1 MNTDLKDRIYNAQ
14 CFGNIEPVEFMVPY
28 PNIFSLVKGQNVKFK
43 DSILYKDLSITNKEF
58 LDLTNRAASWLT
70 SIGGKPESRIFLP
83 SLPFPYSEI
92 MAFGIWNLGG
102 TVVLTD
108 DENPPKRKG
117 FEFLNHIS
125 PETDF
130 QKELSK
136 SNPDFTPTFKPNLL
150 DEAMIFLEKDNGVRL
165 SHYNLLVNA
174 NGVQKSLDLQRGS
187 ILKVNL
193 PNITGWVVLQV
204 ILPLY
209 TGTELTNENA
219 DTTLSLPG
227 QFENADY
234 LIQPEWDSIE
244 KTDPTTLYLLTEN
257 GGILSINDEPIHLT
271 NYETDNEK
279 LKISGHSVMMG
290 YVDDEKNEACFREEG
305 FIIIKLNNPKS

>member
-1 MNTDLKDRIYNAQ
+1 MNPNIKDRIYSAQ

-28 PNIFSLVKGQNVKFK
+28 PNIFSLVEGQNVKYR
-43 DSILYKDLSITNKEF
+43 DALLYKDLSITNKDF

-108 DENPPKRKG
+108 DESLPTRKG
-117 FEFLNHIS
+117 FECLNLVSTEI
-125 PETDF
+125 DI
-130 QKELSK
+130 QRELSK
-136 SNPDFTPTFKPNLL
+136 SNPDFTPRFRANLL
-150 DEAMIFLEKDNGVRL
+150 DEALIFLEKDNGIRL

-174 NGVQKSLDLQRGS
+174 NGVQISLCLQRGS
-187 ILKVNL
+187 SLKVNMS
-193 PNITGWVVLQV
+193 PNTTAWVVLQV
-204 ILPLY
+204 ILPFY
-209 TGTELTNENA
+209 TGTEITHKKA
-219 DTTLSLPG
+219 DTTFSLPG
-227 QFENADY
+227 QFENPDY
-234 LIQPEWDSIE
+234 LIQPEWSSIE
-244 KTDPTTLYLLTEN
+244 KTDPPTLYLLPEN

-271 NYETDNEK
+271 HYETDNKK

-290 YVDDEKNEACFREEG
+290 YLDEKKNINCFRDHTL
-305 FIIIKLNNPKS
+305 II

>member
-70 SIGGKPESRIFLP
+70 SNGGKPESRIFLP

-117 FEFLNHIS
+117 FEFLNLIS

-150 DEAMIFLEKDNGVRL
+150 DEAMIFWEKDNGVRL

-234 LIQPEWDSIE
+234 IIQPEWDSIK
-244 KTDPTTLYLLTEN
+244 KTDPPTLYLLSEN
-257 GGILSINDEPIHLT
+257 GGILSINNDPVHLT
-271 NYETDNEK
+271 HYELDKVK
-279 LKISGHSVMMG
+279 LKINGHSVMMG
-290 YVDDEKNEACFREEG
+290 YLDDEKNEKCFRDQ
-305 FIIIKLNNPKS
+305 KLVIL

>member
-43 DSILYKDLSITNKEF
+43 DSLLYKDLPITNKEF
-58 LDLTNRAASWLT
+58 LNLTNRAASWLT

-83 SLPFPYSEI
+83 HLHFPYAEI
-92 MAFGIWNLGG
+92 MALGIWNLGG

-108 DENPPKRKG
+108 NGSPPKRKD
-117 FEFLNHIS
+117 FEILNLIS
-125 PETDF
+125 LETNF
-130 QKELSK
+130 RKELSK

-150 DEAMIFLEKDNGVRL
+150 DEAIIFLEKDKGIKL

-174 NGVQKSLDLQRGS
+174 NGIQKSINLQRGTS
-187 ILKVNL
+187 VKVNL
-193 PNITGWVVLQV
+193 SPNTTAWVVLQV

-209 TGTELTNENA
+209 TGTELTIENA
-219 DTTLSLPG
+219 NTTFSLPG
-227 QFENADY
+227 ELEKPDY
-234 LIQPEWDSIE
+234 LIQHEWDSIE
-244 KTDPTTLYLLTEN
+244 KTEPPTLYVQHEN

-271 NYETDNEK
+271 HYETDNEK

-290 YVDDEKNEACFREEG
+290 YVDDEKNEACFREAA
-305 FIIIKLNNPKS
+305 FIIRKIK

>member
-108 DENPPKRKG
+108 DGSPPKRKN
-117 FEFLNHIS
+117 FEILNLIS
-125 PETDF
+125 LETNF

-136 SNPDFTPTFKPNLL
+136 SNPDFTPTFKPNLQ
-150 DEAMIFLEKDNGVRL
+150 DEAMIFWEKDNGVRL

-219 DTTLSLPG
+219 DTT
-227 QFENADY
+227 
-234 LIQPEWDSIE
+234 
-244 KTDPTTLYLLTEN
+244 
-257 GGILSINDEPIHLT
+257 
-271 NYETDNEK
+271 
-279 LKISGHSVMMG
+279 
-290 YVDDEKNEACFREEG
+290 
-305 FIIIKLNNPKS
+305 

>member
-1 MNTDLKDRIYNAQ
+1 MYTDLKDRIYNAQ

-70 SIGGKPESRIFLP
+70 SIGGKSESRIFLP

-102 TVVLTD
+102 TVVLID
-108 DENPPKRKG
+108 DENPPKRKD
-117 FEFLNHIS
+117 FEFLNLIS

-150 DEAMIFLEKDNGVRL
+150 DEAIIFLEKDKGIKL

-174 NGVQKSLDLQRGS
+174 NGIQKSINLQRGTS
-187 ILKVNL
+187 VKVNL
-193 PNITGWVVLQV
+193 SPNTTAWVVLQV

-209 TGTELTNENA
+209 TGTELTNKNA
-219 DTTLSLPG
+219 TTTFGLPG
-227 QFENADY
+227 ELENPDY
-234 LIQPEWDSIE
+234 LIQHEWSSIE
-244 KTDPTTLYLLTEN
+244 KTEPPTLYVQHEN

-271 NYETDNEK
+271 HYETDNEK

-290 YVDDEKNEACFREEG
+290 YVDDEKNEACFRESS
-305 FIIIKLNNPKS
+305 FIIRKIK

>member
-108 DENPPKRKG
+108 NGSPPKRKG
-117 FEFLNHIS
+117 FEILNLITL
-125 PETDF
+125 ETNF